1 MINSNSKFEARLLKK
16 IASLD
21 ILTVAN
27 EDLQSNLDNSAAQVA
42 LLAEKLEVAKEKIE
56 NLKLVTSSG
65 SRESGS
71 FSLGAEWND
80 LKQWITPQQIRFC
93 SILTEYEHEKL
104 IALESGNQ
112 LKQNLAVLKRDED
125 IGALLLGRSDEEAGY
140 FRNWIGTVKNVFV
153 IQQTNPESNQ
163 VELAAG
169 VVIKTPCSG
178 VTVGSGKVVSGSI
191 SEEQY
196 AAVAFPDDPIYMQL
210 SQVSKG
216 DPILFD
222 GTLLTHSGARS
233 NTSPK
238 FFTNVDGSDQSI
250 RVQEDGISE
259 DTPDYFINIEY
270 LSKL

>member
-1 MINSNSKFEARLLKK
+1 TEALSIVKKLSGKNTYLSNKIISKSSQLKTIGDSLVVAKLENDRLINSNSKFEARLLKK

-140 FRNWIGTVKNVFV
+140 FRNWIGTVK
-153 IQQTNPESNQ
+153 
-163 VELAAG
+163 
-169 VVIKTPCSG
+169 
-178 VTVGSGKVVSGSI
+178 
-191 SEEQY
+191 
-196 AAVAFPDDPIYMQL
+196 
-210 SQVSKG
+210 
-216 DPILFD
+216 
-222 GTLLTHSGARS
+222 
-233 NTSPK
+233 
-238 FFTNVDGSDQSI
+238 
-250 RVQEDGISE
+250 
-259 DTPDYFINIEY
+259 
-270 LSKL
+270 